1 MTKDRELLHI
11 MRIDGIESCTL
22 NSGLQAM
29 TEKARKD
36 LMNECG
42 KVDFYER
49 VACLYLL
56 SCSQD
61 GKIAPEELDNV
72 KSSISYIFSRAG
84 VVVDVEDVIKKSLE
98 LMRIADAYLLDGT
111 VSVFRKYLSKETLKG
126 IINDCYYMCDADG
139 VADEEGT
146 FILDLYKRF
155 LG

>member
-11 MRIDGIESCTL
+11 MRMDGIEQCTL
-22 NSGLQAM
+22 NAGLQSM
-29 TEKARKD
+29 GDKARKE

-42 KVDFYER
+42 KVDFFER
-49 VACLYLL
+49 VTCLYLL

-72 KSSISYIFSRAG
+72 KSSVGYIFSRSG
-84 VVVDVEDVIKKSLE
+84 IDVDVDEVIKKSME

-111 VSVFRKYLSKETLKG
+111 VSIFRKYLSKETLKG
-126 IINDCYYMCDADG
+126 IINDCFYMCDADG
-139 VADEEGT
+139 VADEEGE
-146 FILDLYKRF
+146 FIISLYKRL